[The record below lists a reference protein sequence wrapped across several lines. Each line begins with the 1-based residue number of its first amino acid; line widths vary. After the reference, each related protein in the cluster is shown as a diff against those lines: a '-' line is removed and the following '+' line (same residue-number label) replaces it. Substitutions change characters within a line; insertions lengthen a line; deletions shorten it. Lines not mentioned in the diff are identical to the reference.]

1 MDRIARIISA
11 VLLQTAFLSCGDFL
25 DESPLSD
32 FTAPAGGE
40 VTGFKDIGEAQ
51 SALNGAYSKFMT
63 DLYQFNIFLIGDVM
77 TDNCYVGGD
86 GVNEEQFDKLSVS
99 PTNSVIALSWK
110 QYYELAGTASSV
122 IARAELMADDKE
134 TRVQR
139 NRIVAE
145 AKFIRAWAYFDIVRL
160 WGDAPVTT
168 GIVTSLTDSDKD
180 AWYPAVYPERTPAED
195 IYAMIL
201 DDLDDSVIESLPGSG
216 SGCFHATKGAAY
228 GLRAKVSATMGEKS
242 GRDYAA
248 VVSDCDKVM
257 DEGYSLVGDFDLL
270 WQPDGE
276 FSTESIFEISFD
288 KGSME
293 NWAYRLLLTD
303 KDGEISVSW
312 RRYCTPSHD
321 LLARF
326 DKQSDS
332 RYASSVFWTE
342 VPYSIYYP
350 ADNYPLSYKIRSRMS
365 NIILLRLA
373 DILLL
378 KAEALVELGRPKEA
392 LAIVNDIRSRAGAAP
407 VDENMDAARAR
418 LAVENE
424 RQLELYMEGHRW
436 FDLIRNDRM
445 EEVMGEATDKYGN
458 PIVADAAGLHR
469 LMPIPQNQIDINENL
484 AQNEGY

>member
-51 SALNGAYSKFMT
+51 SALNGAYSRFMT

-122 IARAELMADDKE
+122 IARAELMEDEKE
-134 TRVQR
+134 TRAQR

-201 DDLDDSVIESLPGSG
+201 DDLDDSVI
-216 SGCFHATKGAAY
+216 
-228 GLRAKVSATMGEKS
+228 
-242 GRDYAA
+242 
-248 VVSDCDKVM
+248 
-257 DEGYSLVGDFDLL
+257 
-270 WQPDGE
+270 
-276 FSTESIFEISFD
+276 
-288 KGSME
+288 
-293 NWAYRLLLTD
+293 
-303 KDGEISVSW
+303 
-312 RRYCTPSHD
+312 
-321 LLARF
+321 
-326 DKQSDS
+326 
-332 RYASSVFWTE
+332 
-342 VPYSIYYP
+342 
-350 ADNYPLSYKIRSRMS
+350 
-365 NIILLRLA
+365 
-373 DILLL
+373 
-378 KAEALVELGRPKEA
+378 
-392 LAIVNDIRSRAGAAP
+392 
-407 VDENMDAARAR
+407 
-418 LAVENE
+418 
-424 RQLELYMEGHRW
+424 
-436 FDLIRNDRM
+436 
-445 EEVMGEATDKYGN
+445 
-458 PIVADAAGLHR
+458 
-469 LMPIPQNQIDINENL
+469 
-484 AQNEGY
+484 